1 MPQSGPFVLAYEVH
15 LPEGVSNVD
24 NPFACYAYVSNTG
37 NEGDDGDNRM
47 NGGYSMASS
56 EDSSYPSVYLYE
68 EESSTYYYSP
78 IDSMRVE
85 LSGSTITLSQ
95 DPHQELI
102 PSHKLY
108 GSNDG
113 ENWVILDEQSSISFS
128 TSETKYFSLRSNPR
142 SYKLKITSEV
152 DLADWQGY
160 SAIYANP
167 WTPINLFYPEST

>member
-1 MPQSGPFVLAYEVH
+1 
-15 LPEGVSNVD
+15 
-24 NPFACYAYVSNTG
+24 
-37 NEGDDGDNRM
+37 
-47 NGGYSMASS
+47 MASS

-78 IDSMRVE
+78 INSMRVE

-142 SYKLKITSEV
+142 SYNHYKLKITSSSSSSEV
-152 DLADWQGY
+152 YLADWQGY

-167 WTPINLFYPEST
+167 

>member
-1 MPQSGPFVLAYEVH
+1 MLAYEVH

-24 NPFACYAYVSNTG
+24 DPFACYAYFGNTG
-37 NEGDDGDNRM
+37 NEGDDGDNKM

-95 DPHQELI
+95 DHHQELI
-102 PSHKLY
+102 PNHKLY

-113 ENWVILDEQSSISFS
+113 ENWVILDEQSSISVQVKPNTFL
-128 TSETKYFSLRSNPR
+128 FDQ
-142 SYKLKITSEV
+142 IQEV
-152 DLADWQGY
+152 I
-160 SAIYANP
+160 S
-167 WTPINLFYPEST
+167 

>member
-1 MPQSGPFVLAYEVH
+1 MLAYEVH

-24 NPFACYAYVSNTG
+24 DPFACYAYVGNTG

-47 NGGYSMASS
+47 NGSYSMASS
-56 EDSSYPSVYLYE
+56 EDSYPSVYLYE

-78 IDSMRVE
+78 INSMRVE

-95 DPHQELI
+95 DHHQELI

-152 DLADWQGY
+152 DLADW
-160 SAIYANP
+160 
-167 WTPINLFYPEST
+167 

>member
-1 MPQSGPFVLAYEVH
+1 MEVI
-15 LPEGVSNVD
+15 LWLLQKTP
-24 NPFACYAYVSNTG
+24 PILQFI
-37 NEGDDGDNRM
+37 
-47 NGGYSMASS
+47 SMRKSLQPITIHIQAHQ
-56 EDSSYPSVYLYE
+56 L
-68 EESSTYYYSP
+68 SP
-78 IDSMRVE
+78 INSMMVE

-95 DPHQELI
+95 DHHQEPI

-167 WTPINLFYPEST
+167 

>member
-1 MPQSGPFVLAYEVH
+1 MEVI
-15 LPEGVSNVD
+15 LWLLQKTPLILQ
-24 NPFACYAYVSNTG
+24 FI
-37 NEGDDGDNRM
+37 
-47 NGGYSMASS
+47 SMMKSLQHITIHIQAHQ
-56 EDSSYPSVYLYE
+56 L
-68 EESSTYYYSP
+68 SP
-78 IDSMRVE
+78 INSMRVE

-95 DPHQELI
+95 DHHQELI

-152 DLADWQGY
+152 DLADW
-160 SAIYANP
+160 
-167 WTPINLFYPEST
+167 

>member
-1 MPQSGPFVLAYEVH
+1 
-15 LPEGVSNVD
+15 
-24 NPFACYAYVSNTG
+24 
-37 NEGDDGDNRM
+37 
-47 NGGYSMASS
+47 
-56 EDSSYPSVYLYE
+56 
-68 EESSTYYYSP
+68 
-78 IDSMRVE
+78 MRVE

-95 DPHQELI
+95 DHHQELI

-167 WTPINLFYPEST
+167 LTPINLFYPESTYVLQLLRAFFFLRHQNNSS

>member
-1 MPQSGPFVLAYEVH
+1 MLAYEVH

-24 NPFACYAYVSNTG
+24 DPFACYAYVSNTG
-37 NEGDDGDNRM
+37 NEGDDGDNKM

-78 IDSMRVE
+78 INSMRVE

-95 DPHQELI
+95 DHHQELI

-152 DLADWQGY
+152 DLAD
-160 SAIYANP
+160 
-167 WTPINLFYPEST
+167 